1 MQLDCGYC
9 ANVYGSTHCNEGK
22 GSVLISSIRIA
33 KKSQAAILIG
43 SVTLAAFFLIAILAP
58 WIAPNDPIQVN
69 LAFKLSPPSLDYP
82 LGTDH
87 LGRCNL
93 SRLLYGARVSLGFAS
108 LIFVAAL
115 GFGLVIGTIA
125 GYKGGVID
133 AVLMRFC
140 EGVMA
145 FPNLV
150 LVLGIVGLLGPGLWQ
165 VVMALM
171 MVQWVY
177 YARMIRNMIVG
188 LKEQNFILAAR
199 FSGSSTGK
207 IIRRHMIPNVLPPVL
222 VMGTLEMGWAIMDLS
237 ALSFLGLGVQ
247 PPTPEWGAM
256 ILEGKNFIR
265 SQPEL
270 MLYPGI
276 MILLVVISFN
286 VVGES
291 LSEKY
296 GIKKW

>member
-1 MQLDCGYC
+1 M
-9 ANVYGSTHCNEGK
+9 
-22 GSVLISSIRIA
+22 ISSIRIA
-33 KKSQAAILIG
+33 RKSQAAILIG
-43 SVTLAAFFLIAILAP
+43 SATLAAFFLIAILAP

-69 LAFKLSPPSLDYP
+69 LALKLTPPSLDYP

-199 FSGSSTGK
+199 ISGSSTGK

-286 VVGES
+286 VLGEA

-296 GIKKW
+296 GIKKR

>member
-1 MQLDCGYC
+1 M
-9 ANVYGSTHCNEGK
+9 
-22 GSVLISSIRIA
+22 ISSIRIA
-33 KKSQAAILIG
+33 RKSQAAILIG
-43 SVTLAAFFLIAILAP
+43 SATLAAFFLIAILAP

-69 LAFKLSPPSLDYP
+69 LVLKLSPPSFDYP

-199 FSGSSTGK
+199 ISGSSTGK

-247 PPTPEWGAM
+247 PPTAEWGAM

-286 VVGES
+286 VLGEA

-296 GIKKW
+296 GIKKR